1 MHSYP
6 LIGLTTLVASMSLPP
21 YQPAVSRFRNKGT
34 LSRVCNRCHQLS
46 TRPSSWNHRFIKHGH
61 QAQWLCPSNYQLLH
75 QVVVNAGSTFSGTGY
90 TILFLCLATQLV
102 FISPRSL
109 PVQVTYHARHYKQPL
124 SDTFETK
131 SYVHCNKIIHVD
143 FLLSVQIV
151 IQWWSWLSGF
161 EWSLAR
167 TLEI

>member
-34 LSRVCNRCHQLS
+34 LSRVVYATDVISCQPGPLVEITGLLNTGIRRSDCAQVITNSFIRLLMPAPRFLALS
-46 TRPSSWNHRFIKHGH
+46 
-61 QAQWLCPSNYQLLH
+61 
-75 QVVVNAGSTFSGTGY
+75 Y
-90 TILFLCLATQLV
+90 TILLLRLATQLV
-102 FISPRSL
+102 FIPPRSL

-131 SYVHCNKIIHVD
+131 SYAHCNKIIHVD
-143 FLLSVQIV
+143 FVVSVLIV
-151 IQWWSWLSGF
+151 MQWWS
-161 EWSLAR
+161 
-167 TLEI
+167 